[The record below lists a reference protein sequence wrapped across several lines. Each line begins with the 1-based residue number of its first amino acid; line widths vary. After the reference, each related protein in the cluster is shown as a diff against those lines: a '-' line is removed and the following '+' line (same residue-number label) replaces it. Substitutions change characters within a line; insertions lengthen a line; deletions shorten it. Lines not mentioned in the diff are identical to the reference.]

1 MKKFFTFLL
10 LLFSFV
16 LNTQAASLCSYKD
29 QVDLN
34 QKAANIKSSL
44 EITSKLV
51 HFLDMDDYIDVYNV
65 SVLNLT
71 DEFYVVVTNNVNDE
85 KITLTSN
92 DTSNNIASF
101 EWQEMDKKV
110 TFNFKVYTS
119 SKTPCP
125 DEVFKSFVATTSRYN
140 DFSNMEVCK
149 DIPEFSLCQK
159 YIDTTND
166 LSETEFLKQ
175 VENYKKGLIDNNGNE
190 IEENNKSFL
199 NILTEYKWVILSVLL
214 LSLGT
219 IGIVCIYRKK
229 KTREY

>member
-1 MKKFFTFLL
+1 ML

-51 HFLDMDDYIDVYNV
+51 HFLDMDDYIDV
-65 SVLNLT
+65 
-71 DEFYVVVTNNVNDE
+71 VTNNVNDE

-92 DTSNNIASF
+92 DTTNNIASF